1 MVHEVS
7 ETYQLDAAKEKKITE
22 RIIAHQ
28 LIILEHTSKQC
39 IDAIKIREFN
49 PDMDAKEATIKMS
62 EGSTQPGSIVR
73 PSSLNY
79 KISLSEAV
87 VAFIKKDMPVAET
100 EYIDVQAEEPKTGSS
115 ANQNGKNNTPHVN
128 PPGEAYDE
136 FDDLMF
142 DMTTPNTKASG
153 NSKTSKNNPQTPMNA
168 HNPTGAVYVSE
179 NGQTKDAWFREEE
192 LMRKKLEKG
201 AIN

>member
-1 MVHEVS
+1 
-7 ETYQLDAAKEKKITE
+7 
-22 RIIAHQ
+22 
-28 LIILEHTSKQC
+28 
-39 IDAIKIREFN
+39 
-49 PDMDAKEATIKMS
+49 MS